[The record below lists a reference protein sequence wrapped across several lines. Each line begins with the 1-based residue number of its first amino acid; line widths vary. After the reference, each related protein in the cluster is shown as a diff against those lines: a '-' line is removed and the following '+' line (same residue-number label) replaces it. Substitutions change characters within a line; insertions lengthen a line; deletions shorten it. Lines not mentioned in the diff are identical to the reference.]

1 MLETPASAGTAYP
14 SEDLRRYQFH
24 TGAALSALK
33 PDEPCPVLYRDLGP
47 VASRRYLRGTL
58 PRLAGP
64 LTPLLYMRTVDFRE
78 PYTDFEN
85 TGRLVFLRPLHVQP
99 WRAGVPGV
107 FVARATRPV
116 DLSTV
121 AYCPGSIPLESVEPL
136 AREVKDAAELR
147 EALGGRDY
155 DLKVEGALHALDGLV
170 AELEA
175 TESLAEPLRRAL
187 QSHQRDVRLRAR
199 DELARLGLKEN
210 DLCAAWHHVP
220 RERRT
225 LLMDALP
232 RLELGRVL
240 EGGAGR

>member
-14 SEDLRRYQFH
+14 AEDLRRYQFH
-24 TGAALSALK
+24 TGASLSALR

-47 VASRRYLRGTL
+47 VALRRHLRGTL

-64 LTPLLYMRTVDFRE
+64 LTPLLYMRTVEFRE
-78 PYTDFEN
+78 PYTDYEN

-99 WRAGVPGV
+99 WRSGVPGV

-155 DLKVEGALHALDGLV
+155 DEQLAGALHALDGLV

-175 TESLAEPLRRAL
+175 TETRAEPLRRAL
-187 QSHQRDVRLRAR
+187 QSHLRDERLRAR
-199 DELARLGLKEN
+199 EELARLGVEEN
-210 DLCAAWHHVP
+210 DLCAAWHHLP
-220 RERRT
+220 RERRA
-225 LLMDALP
+225 LLKEALP
-232 RLELGRVL
+232 RLELARVV
-240 EGGAGR
+240 EGGAVI

>member
-14 SEDLRRYQFH
+14 AEDLRRYQFH
-24 TGAALSALK
+24 TGAALSALR

-47 VASRRYLRGTL
+47 AALRRHLRGTL

-78 PYTDFEN
+78 PYTDYEN
-85 TGRLVFLRPLHVQP
+85 TGRLVFLRPLQVQP
-99 WRAGVPGV
+99 WRSGVPGV

-116 DLSTV
+116 DIKTV
-121 AYCPGSIPLESVEPL
+121 AYCPGSIPLEAVEPL

-155 DLKVEGALHALDGLV
+155 DVKVEGALHALDGLV
-170 AELEA
+170 ADLEA
-175 TESLAEPLRRAL
+175 AETRAEPLRRAL

-199 DELARLGLKEN
+199 EELERLGVQEN
-210 DLCAAWHHVP
+210 DLCAAWHHLP
-220 RERRT
+220 RERRAM
-225 LLMDALP
+225 LKEALP
-232 RLELGRVL
+232 RLELARVVG
-240 EGGAGR
+240 EAR

>member
-1 MLETPASAGTAYP
+1 MLETPERAGTAYP
-14 SEDLRRYQFH
+14 AEDLRRYQFH
-24 TGAALSALK
+24 TGAPLRPLK

-47 VASRRYLRGTL
+47 VALRRYLRGTL

-64 LTPLLYMRTVDFRE
+64 LTPLLYMRTLSFRE
-78 PYTDFEN
+78 PYTDYEN

-99 WRAGVPGV
+99 WDSGVPGV
-107 FVARATRPV
+107 YVARATRPV

-136 AREVKDAAELR
+136 AREVADAAELR
-147 EALGGRDY
+147 EALGGRVY
-155 DLKVEGALHALDGLV
+155 DEAVSGALHALDGLV
-170 AELEA
+170 AEM
-175 TESLAEPLRRAL
+175 ESAETRAEPLRRAL
-187 QSHQRDVRLRAR
+187 QSNQRDVRLRAR

-220 RERRT
+220 RERRA

-232 RLELGRVL
+232 RLRLPG
-240 EGGAGR
+240 